1 MKKINILGV
10 LLALVLASGLTGSV
24 WANEEGTSEGN
35 LSDYACNQDPVY
47 TRDFNGQVTISA
59 RLRTAPCM
67 DASEVIRVLDKGKV
81 VKVIA
86 EMDGWYQIKDA
97 DGKTGWVGS
106 TLIKET
112 EASLTTTASAPTT
125 ATPSNLVSRLKGYI
139 LLQVENNGEAW
150 YVNPVNSFRYFLKDG
165 DTAYNVM
172 RNMGL
177 GISNANLEKLKAKE
191 KTLIDRLKGRIVLQ
205 VEKNGEAFYVN
216 PQTGVLS
223 YLKNGLEAYNVMRN
237 LSLGIKND
245 DLNKISSADVEE
257 YNHEASTTGET
268 GNTSGQII
276 LTASQ
281 SGNKASLNWT
291 LKDLTSAQGFKVVM
305 ATYENPVYPGD
316 EYHYLSDANVRSDSW
331 TDLKAGTYYF
341 RVCKYLDGA
350 CLVYSNN
357 ARVIITDEVVTADGS
372 IALTGSLS
380 GTKANLSWSLKDMT
394 SSMGFKVVMAN
405 HENPIYPGDEY
416 HYLSDADVRSDAW
429 SSLKAGTYY
438 FRVCEYLGGKCGV
451 YSNNLKLVVTE
462 AVSSGSITLAGS
474 VNGEDIAALN
484 WSLKDMTSSMGFKVV
499 VADHENPV
507 YPGDEYHYLSDA
519 NTRTDSWSDLS
530 GTKYFRVCEYL
541 GGKCGVYSNNL
552 KLVF

>member
-1 MKKINILGV
+1 MDYCRFRNNMKKINILGA
-10 LLALVLASGLTGSV
+10 LFALVLVGGLAGPV
-24 WANEEGTSEGN
+24 WANEGSSEGN
-35 LSDYACNQDPVY
+35 LSNYACNQDPVY
-47 TRDFNGQVTISA
+47 SCDFNGQTTISS

-67 DASEVIRVLDKGKV
+67 DASEVIRVLDKGKI

-86 EMDGWYQIKDA
+86 EMDGWYQIKDT
-97 DGKTGWVGS
+97 DGKTGWVGAA
-106 TLIKET
+106 LIKET
-112 EASLTTTASAPTT
+112 ESSLTATASAPTT
-125 ATPSNLVSRLKGYI
+125 AASTNLVSRLKGYI

-165 DTAYNVM
+165 DTAYSVM

-177 GISNANLEKLKAKE
+177 GVSNANLEKLKSKE
-191 KTLIDRLKGRIVLQ
+191 KTLVDRLKGRIVLQ

-216 PQTGVLS
+216 PKTGALS
-223 YLKNGLEAYNVMRN
+223 YLKNGFEAYKVMRN

-257 YNHEASTTGET
+257 YNHE
-268 GNTSGQII
+268 
-276 LTASQ
+276 
-281 SGNKASLNWT
+281 
-291 LKDLTSAQGFKVVM
+291 
-305 ATYENPVYPGD
+305 NPVYPGD
-316 EYHYLSDANVRSDSW
+316 DYHYLTDANVRSD
-331 TDLKAGTYYF
+331 F
-341 RVCKYLDGA
+341 
-350 CLVYSNN
+350 
-357 ARVIITDEVVTADGS
+357 
-372 IALTGSLS
+372 
-380 GTKANLSWSLKDMT
+380 
-394 SSMGFKVVMAN
+394 
-405 HENPIYPGDEY
+405 
-416 HYLSDADVRSDAW
+416 W

-462 AVSSGSITLAGS
+462 AVSSGSITLSGS
-474 VNGEDIAALN
+474 INSEDIAAVN

-507 YPGDEYHYLSDA
+507 YPGDEYHYLSNA
-519 NTRTDSWSDLS
+519 NTRADSWGDLS